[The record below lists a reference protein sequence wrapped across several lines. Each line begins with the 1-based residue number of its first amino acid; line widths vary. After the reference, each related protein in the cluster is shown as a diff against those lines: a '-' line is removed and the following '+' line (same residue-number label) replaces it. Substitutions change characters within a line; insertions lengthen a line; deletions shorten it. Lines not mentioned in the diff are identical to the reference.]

1 MEELNSTGA
10 SSEHALTMKRQK
22 LQRLP
27 RRMEKVD
34 LLPSAVLDELVD
46 ASCRHIEDILKCVS
60 DLIATEVDPSR
71 KDRLMKIQQ
80 NALKERANF
89 RVLLRHVVAAASA
102 PKDSR
107 DDANATDAAADA
119 DNVDDDLA
127 KWRKD
132 FRGLPDK
139 LAAKFSRDL
148 PV

>member
-1 MEELNSTGA
+1 MEGLNSTGA
-10 SSEHALTMKRQK
+10 SEHTQTMKRQK
-22 LQRLP
+22 LQSCLK
-27 RRMEKVD
+27 EKVN
-34 LLPSAVLDELVD
+34 LLPSAVLNELVD
-46 ASCRHIEDILKCVS
+46 ASCRHIEDILNCVS
-60 DLIATEVDPSR
+60 ALIKTEVDPSR
-71 KDRLMKIQQ
+71 RDRLIKIQR

-102 PKDSR
+102 PKDLH
-107 DDANATDAAADA
+107 DDANANDAAADA
-119 DNVDDDLA
+119 DDDDEA